1 MKKTFYLLIV
11 FFITITVPAQY
22 HKEYYAI
29 DGRLRE
35 EGMLKNGKKQG
46 EWKSYSP
53 HNYLSGITN
62 YEMGIEEGLDTGFHE
77 NGKIQSTRTFRK
89 GVLIGEY
96 KAYYDDDKT
105 VEEYI
110 NYDTGETKSYHRNGQ
125 LEKIGFKIDNEK
137 NGEWKTFYQNGQ
149 LSEIGNYQNGI
160 QNGEWKRFYENG
172 QISEIGNYQNG
183 NKMGEWKYFHING
196 KTNAIGKY
204 ENDIGVGTWK
214 TYNDKGENDY
224 CDCPPPT
231 KFDFAKLC
239 NEIYNKKA
247 SSDESELSFKYQ
259 EVLWKM
265 SCAKDGVDDLETARK
280 KIQCMWNKYR
290 TKIGCNFPGLSVP
303 KGNIVKSSLEI
314 NFSFFLISA
323 VKDYKLDMNFK
334 DPVDNRTILDFIRD
348 EIAFVKKSPSDM
360 TMKINEYERLYKLL
374 KDSGAKHG
382 KDL

>member
-1 MKKTFYLLIV
+1 MKKTTTLFLFLIIA
-11 FFITITVPAQY
+11 FTSQAQ
-22 HKEYYAI
+22 E
-29 DGRLRE
+29 
-35 EGMLKNGKKQG
+35 KK
-46 EWKSYSP
+46 
-53 HNYLSGITN
+53 
-62 YEMGIEEGLDTGFHE
+62 
-77 NGKIQSTRTFRK
+77 
-89 GVLIGEY
+89 
-96 KAYYDDDKT
+96 
-105 VEEYI
+105 VE
-110 NYDTGETKSYHRNGQ
+110 D
-125 LEKIGFKIDNEK
+125 
-137 NGEWKTFYQNGQ
+137 
-149 LSEIGNYQNGI
+149 
-160 QNGEWKRFYENG
+160 
-172 QISEIGNYQNG
+172 
-183 NKMGEWKYFHING
+183 
-196 KTNAIGKY
+196 
-204 ENDIGVGTWK
+204 
-214 TYNDKGENDY
+214 
-224 CDCPPPT
+224 CDCPEPT
-231 KFDFAKLC
+231 KYDFDQLC
-239 NEIYNKKA
+239 NEVYDQKA

-360 TMKINEYERLYKLL
+360 TMKVKEYESLYKLL